1 MEENSK
7 NNKIKI
13 SASECLSWEY
23 AEWKIWPCFFNTAY
37 EEKDVCNESLTLE
50 KKLHFYAFFQT
61 QSVPIKAV
69 SIPPNNLLKVVC
81 FS

>member
-1 MEENSK
+1 MEENSE

-37 EEKDVCNESLTLE
+37 KEKDVCNESLTSE
-50 KKLHFYAFFQT
+50 KKLQFMPSFGHSANK
-61 QSVPIKAV
+61 S
-69 SIPPNNLLKVVC
+69 C
-81 FS
+81 FHSSKLFAKSSMF